1 MKESL
6 LFSEHIVPVADFCIM
21 KLKLGA
27 KKLLN
32 LSEWHCKSVSKEKM
46 QNKKTGRKT
55 KPAFLIKIL
64 PITFLIACKCQYFFA
79 IPFYRRC

>member
-46 QNKKTGRKT
+46 QNKKTGRKNQ
-55 KPAFLIKIL
+55 ACFLNKNTSDNIPYQKF
-64 PITFLIACKCQYFFA
+64 IT
-79 IPFYRRC
+79 IPLYLTFSA